1 MRLVHSNRHITCKAE
16 QSGKAESSQGS
27 LVAWIPNRAGKK
39 EKKVRLTRL
48 FFFFFLVLA
57 EQAPG
62 PVAGDGQDEPVV
74 WAERDARH
82 GERVALE
89 GATEGP
95 EGLRVIDADGG
106 VLCGRGFARRRE

>member
-1 MRLVHSNRHITCKAE
+1 V
-16 QSGKAESSQGS
+16 G
-27 LVAWIPNRAGKK
+27 
-39 EKKVRLTRL
+39 LTGV

-62 PVAGDGQDEPVV
+62 SVAGDGQDEPVV
-74 WAERDARH
+74 WTERDARH

-89 GATEGP
+89 GAADGP
-95 EGLRVIDADGG
+95 EGFRVVDADGG